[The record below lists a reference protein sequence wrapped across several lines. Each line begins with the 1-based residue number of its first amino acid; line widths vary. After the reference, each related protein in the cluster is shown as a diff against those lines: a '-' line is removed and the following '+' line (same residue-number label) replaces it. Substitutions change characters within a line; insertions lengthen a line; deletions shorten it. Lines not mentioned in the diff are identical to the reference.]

1 MNRIQYALAPL
12 LIGLGAVLVVAGAAQ
27 AQPVRVKA
35 TLGRNFDP
43 KEVTIPVGGTVEWKN
58 TAFFAHTV
66 TFDPAKADDPS
77 HVQLPPG
84 VAPFDSGKLGG
95 GKSWSHTFTV
105 PGRYQYVCL
114 PHEEHGMIGVVNV
127 TAR

>member
-1 MNRIQYALAPL
+1 MNRIQFPLAAAAALLVGGAALA
-12 LIGLGAVLVVAGAAQ
+12 Q
-27 AQPVRVKA
+27 TTPVIVKA
-35 TLGRNFDP
+35 TLGRSFNP

-58 TAFFAHTV
+58 TAFFSHTV
-66 TFDPAKADDPS
+66 TFDPAKAEDPS
-77 HVQLPPG
+77 HVQLPKG

-95 GKSWSHTFTV
+95 GKTWRHTFTV

-127 TAR
+127 VAR